1 MDDAVVGRRA
11 PGEVGGDLLM
21 RLRQH
26 GIAAV
31 HVADGVEPHA
41 LRSACLAQSHSSF
54 SRSFGRHGRATTS
67 WKWIA
72 TMRVLVIEN
81 YFGTTLGQVG
91 AALDEAGVT
100 TDIRRV
106 WDGGRLPPGPHGY
119 DGLVVLGGEQSAV
132 DDAEHP
138 YLPRVAALT
147 KAFGEADKAV
157 LGICLGAQLVAR
169 GHGATNILGRPIE
182 FGWQKVAPTEA
193 GRDDPVLS
201 ALGDGAPLFHWHLDT
216 FTLPPGATHLATSA
230 MTDDAGLPHRPRG
243 LRHPVPLRGEPGAG
257 RAVEPRLRR
266 GDRRGDARLAGAPRP
281 RSRPPWRGGRRH
293 RPCHRAGLGEAC
305 SLKGVPGL
313 SCKGRVD

>member
-1 MDDAVVGRRA
+1 MRHRVGEEADKQCVVIAKQADHPFVGFRHPRQARDDAGRIGAAVGVVADMDDAVVGRRA
-11 PGEVGGDLLM
+11 AGEVGGDLLM
-21 RLRQH
+21 RLGQH
-26 GIAAV
+26 GVAAV

-91 AALDEAGVT
+91 AALDEAGIT

-106 WDGGRLPPGPHGY
+106 WNGSVLPDGPNGY

-169 GHGATNILGRPIE
+169 GHGARNILGRPIE
-182 FGWQKVAPTEA
+182 FGWQKVVPTEA
-193 GRDDPVLS
+193 GRRDPVLS
-201 ALGDGAPLFHWHLDT
+201 ALGEGAPLFHWHLDT
-216 FTLPPGATHLATSA
+216 FTLPPGADPS
-230 MTDDAGLPHRPRG
+230 G
-243 LRHPVPLRGEPGAG
+243 
-257 RAVEPRLRR
+257 
-266 GDRRGDARLAGAPRP
+266 
-281 RSRPPWRGGRRH
+281 
-293 RPCHRAGLGEAC
+293 HRA
-305 SLKGVPGL
+305 P
-313 SCKGRVD
+313 